1 MVNVLCWLAGAAWL
15 GFAPTVFSQFN
26 TTVNFTLTSLD
37 PMVDLDGRS
46 RIAALDYDEA
56 TGYRTADFN
65 RYEERYFWF
74 VGTAFKMRGV
84 ATYKENYLS
93 DVNTSEPARLQAY
106 LGYPSTPTTKIL
118 KQFNSDYSDPENISN
133 DPSVLVAGSSLELAA
148 YELRLR
154 LIQYA
159 TYEFHNVTVSVPIR
173 TQA

>member
-37 PMVDLDGRS
+37 PMVDLDGKYRGT
-46 RIAALDYDEA
+46 AFDYDEA

-65 RYEERYFWF
+65 RYYEKHFWF

-84 ATYKENYLS
+84 ATYKENS
-93 DVNTSEPARLQAY
+93 DYVNRSEPARLEAY
-106 LGYPSTPTTKIL
+106 LGYPTVLNNIV

-133 DPSVLVAGSSLELAA
+133 DPLVLVAGSSLELAA
-148 YELRLR
+148 YELLLR
-154 LIQYA
+154 LHPWA
-159 TYEFHNVTVSVPIR
+159 TYEFHNVTVSIPIR